1 MPLLVPRL
9 DDRTWAELVEEA
21 RALIPRFAP
30 RWTDHNVHDPGITF
44 LELFAWLAEMQ
55 LYQLDR
61 VGARHRE
68 VFGRLAG
75 VRREPRRPAG
85 VLVEV
90 QGALAQPSLLP
101 AGTQILPLEGEELLF
116 ETDEDVPL
124 TASQL
129 RRVVVQESAKVVDQ
143 TDANRSSAA
152 VFLAFG
158 ETGEAGSLL
167 GLQFDQFYGEA
178 ELRLTLDVFADDLAP
193 RCGTRAPVPDDG
205 TESAAAAAGPELAW
219 EYLAGGQPWTRS
231 AQWRALTVRRDT
243 TASFSRSGVVIL
255 VGPPARSQDA
265 WVRCRVAS
273 GWFDVEPRLRRVA
286 LNVLLCVQAETVRD
300 EVVGRG
306 NGRPDQ
312 AFELANKAPVL
323 IPAVDSPVV
332 VEVEGEPWTAVKSF
346 DASGPGDAHYVFE
359 PEDHRIVFGN
369 GLNGRVPQPGQT
381 VRAVSYRVSQG
392 GAGNVAKGL
401 RWRFR
406 NAALPGTTL
415 VNPEPSSRGA
425 DPETLDELEL
435 RARAFLSRPSRAVTV
450 EDLEGLALG
459 TPGAHVARARALAG
473 CPVPEAISVV
483 VVPKVRPGR
492 AGKPRPP
499 SRAFLDAVDR
509 HLQAR
514 RLLCDRI
521 EVVGPSY
528 VEVSV
533 AARLRLARGAGEAAT
548 LERAR
553 LALDFFL
560 AGELEPT
567 EIATPPGRER
577 LRLGRPLS
585 PCPTRWPFGRSVY
598 ASEVYAILDGV
609 DGVDSASRL
618 VLSARLGGSP
628 VATDASGA
636 IPLPRTGLALAA
648 QHDLSVEPR
657 PERER

>member
-1 MPLLVPRL
+1 MC
-9 DDRTWAELVEEA
+9 
-21 RALIPRFAP
+21 
-30 RWTDHNVHDPGITF
+30 
-44 LELFAWLAEMQ
+44 
-55 LYQLDR
+55 
-61 VGARHRE
+61 
-68 VFGRLAG
+68 
-75 VRREPRRPAG
+75 
-85 VLVEV
+85 VEV
-90 QGALAQPSLLP
+90 QGALAQPSVLP
-101 AGTQILPLEGEELLF
+101 AGTQLLPLEGEELVY

-129 RRVVVQESAKVVDQ
+129 RRVVVQEGAKVVDQ

-158 ETGEAGSLL
+158 EEGAAGSLL
-167 GLQFDQFYGEA
+167 GLQFDRFHGEA
-178 ELRLTLDVFADDLAP
+178 ELRLTLDVFAEDLAP
-193 RCGTRAPVPDDG
+193 RCGARAPVPDDG
-205 TESAAAAAGPELAW
+205 RETRGDGRPGAGLGVPGRRPAVD
-219 EYLAGGQPWTRS
+219 
-231 AQWRALTVRRDT
+231 AQRAVACAHR
-243 TASFSRSGVVIL
+243 
-255 VGPPARSQDA
+255 PARHHRVVLAERCRDPRGATCQERRMR

-286 LNVLLCVQAETVRD
+286 LNVLPCVQAETVRD
-300 EVVGRG
+300 EIVGRG

-323 IPAVDSPVV
+323 VPAADSPVV
-332 VEVEGEPWTAVKSF
+332 VEVEGEPWTAVESF

-381 VRAVSYRVSQG
+381 VRAVSYRVSRG
-392 GAGNVAKGL
+392 VAGNVAKGL
-401 RWRFR
+401 RWRLR

-450 EDLEGLALG
+450 EDIEGLALG

-492 AGKPRPP
+492 AGRPRPP

-553 LALDFFL
+553 LALDLFL
-560 AGELEPT
+560 AGELEPK
-567 EIATPPGRER
+567 EMATPPGRER

-598 ASEVYAILDGV
+598 PSEAYAILDGV

-628 VATDASGA
+628 VAPDASGA
-636 IPLPRTGLALAA
+636 IPLPRTGVALAA
-648 QHDLSVEPR
+648 PHDLSVESR